1 MEKIKQNV
9 GLKLSV
15 QDITNL
21 KKEAELKRMTL
32 SGLLKSKIF
41 KDEIE
46 QEQIIK

>member
-1 MEKIKQNV
+1 MEKTKQNV

-15 QDITNL
+15 IDITKL
-21 KKEAELKRMTL
+21 RAEAELKRMTL

-46 QEQIIK
+46 KAPSN

>member
-1 MEKIKQNV
+1 MEKTKQNV

-15 QDITNL
+15 IDITNL
-21 KKEAELKRMTL
+21 RKEAELKRMTL

-46 QEQIIK
+46 KKPSN